1 MKSEDNLIVNKIFT
15 SCYNVYFI
23 QSMGKVFVIFVE
35 ICMKGTLLSTVK
47 GNNWTIVQKIFFYCK
62 NFLLM
67 CPKATL
73 IVYQWRKNGN
83 CTLFIFNTH

>member
-35 ICMKGTLLSTVK
+35 ICMKGTPSLSVLRE
-47 GNNWTIVQKIFFYCK
+47 NNFYQNVQKHYFREKLEMYK
-62 NFLLM
+62 
-67 CPKATL
+67 
-73 IVYQWRKNGN
+73 
-83 CTLFIFNTH
+83 